1 MAINGCL
8 VLIKAIDSE
17 IAINSVFTT
26 INKELQLIFLNSN
39 VLALT
44 RDS

>member
-26 INKELQLIFLNSN
+26 INKELQLILLNST